1 MAMRRRT
8 DIPEDVR
15 LSFMR
20 SLYGHRTTLWFGL
33 VAHLVG
39 CGVIFFKTRDVAYLW
54 FGVGFCIVTSGRL
67 LDMSR
72 FDRARTN
79 AMTHEQLN
87 HWEGRYLIGA
97 SLVCLLLGLVCF
109 YSTYVARDPFAE
121 LTSLAVL
128 MGSVASIV
136 GRNYPSAAAVLL
148 MSISAI
154 VPVLIGFFLGGTRF
168 QMVAGLLLVPY
179 FLTNIQ
185 MANGLRRFLFEA
197 IMGKHSLS
205 IAASRFD
212 AALNNMPQGLI
223 MFDGDKKISVINDRA
238 IEMLRI
244 AEGTRIRGRTIET
257 VLRYCSLQG
266 VFPHNDFRNVSA
278 RVDDI
283 LSGMRKRDIFQ
294 FANNRYVECIGNQ
307 REDGGPVLILDDV
320 TQRVEAEAQ
329 IQHMAR
335 YDSLTGLPN
344 RSYFDT
350 MVRSLKAQ
358 NPKVAYSGLIVIDIN
373 HFKHVNDTLGHHAG
387 DELLRLFAIRLGEL
401 DSKRFVVSRFGGDEF
416 VVYVA
421 SLNDPSEIEEIVK
434 HILDTVTGVYK
445 LDAGQ
450 VLVHI
455 NMGVAVCEA
464 GQCDVSDMHIRAD
477 LALYEA
483 KSNEHKKWAI
493 FEEAMDIKY
502 RSRQRLKGELRKAIS
517 EGALSVV
524 YQPIVSANSLRVVA
538 CEALSRW
545 QHPELGAISPAE
557 YIPLAEEMGVISE
570 ITRFMLGQA
579 CLDCA
584 QWGGEVGVSVNLSA
598 IDLANTNIAEI
609 IADALINA
617 NLPPHLL
624 EVEVTESAI
633 INDGYN
639 TALVLQ
645 SLKNEGINI
654 ALDDFGTGYSS
665 LSYLNSLPL
674 TKVKVDRSFV
684 RNIVEDRR
692 SLMLLRGVTHLS
704 HELGLG
710 VTVEGVETEEQLALV
725 RIAAGADLI
734 QGYLMGKPMPVAS
747 VRDYIGR
754 PIISSTGSVLPHNPS
769 S

>member
-1 MAMRRRT
+1 MAASRRT

-15 LSFMR
+15 LSFLQ

-33 VAHLVG
+33 VAHMVG
-39 CGVIFFKTRDVAYLW
+39 CGVIFLKTRDTAYLW
-54 FGVGFCIVTSGRL
+54 FGLCFFVVTMGRL

-72 FDRARTN
+72 FDRAKTSS
-79 AMTHEQLN
+79 MTHSQLN
-87 HWEGRYLIGA
+87 HWEGRYLVGA

-109 YSTYVARDPFAE
+109 YSTYVAKDSFAE
-121 LTSLAVL
+121 LTSLAIL

-136 GRNYPSAAAVLL
+136 GRNYPSAAAVML

-154 VPVLIGFFLGGTRF
+154 TPVLLGFFLGGSRF
-168 QMVAGLLLVPY
+168 QMIAGLLLVPY

-197 IMGKHSLS
+197 FMGKHSLS
-205 IAASRFD
+205 VIAGRFD

-223 MFDGDKKISVINDRA
+223 MFEADKTISVINDRA

-244 AEGTRIRGRTIET
+244 ADGTRIQGRSIET
-257 VLRYCSLQG
+257 VLRYCSREG

-278 RVDDI
+278 RIDDI
-283 LSGMRKRDIFQ
+283 LAGLRKRDIFQ
-294 FANNRYVECIGNQ
+294 FSNNRYVECIGNL

-350 MVRSLKAQ
+350 MVRGLKAQ
-358 NPKVAYSGLIVIDIN
+358 NSKATLSGLIVIDIN
-373 HFKHVNDTLGHHAG
+373 HFKHVNDTLGHYAG
-387 DELLRLFAIRLGEL
+387 DQLLRLFAVRLGEL
-401 DSKRFVVSRFGGDEF
+401 DTKRFVSSRFGGDEF

-421 SLNDPSEIEEIVK
+421 NLNEHAEIENIIDLIVEN
-434 HILDTVTGVYK
+434 VTGSYN
-445 LDAGQ
+445 LDAAQ
-450 VLVHI
+450 VLVNV
-455 NMGVAVCEA
+455 NMGIAISED
-464 GQCDVSDMHIRAD
+464 GRCDVSDMHIRAD

-483 KSNEHKKWAI
+483 KLNENKKWAI
-493 FEEAMDIKY
+493 FEEAMDVKY
-502 RSRQRLKGELRKAIS
+502 RGRQRMKVQLREAVQN
-517 EGALSVV
+517 GTLSVV
-524 YQPIVSANSLRVVA
+524 YQPIVSAHSLRVVA

-545 QHPELGAISPAE
+545 DHPELGSVSPAE
-557 YIPLAEEMGVISE
+557 YIPLAEEMGIITD
-570 ITRFMLGQA
+570 ITRFMLNQA

-584 QWGGEVGVSVNLSA
+584 KWGGEVGVSVNLSA
-598 IDLANTNIAEI
+598 IDLANSNIAQI
-609 IADALINA
+609 ISDALSNA
-617 NLPPHLL
+617 KLPPHLL

-639 TALVLQ
+639 TSLVLQ
-645 SLKNEGINI
+645 TLKNEGINI

-734 QGYLMGKPMPVAS
+734 QGYLMGKPMSVTS

-754 PIISSTGSVLPHNPS
+754 SILSSAGTVLPSKSN
-769 S
+769 

>member
-1 MAMRRRT
+1 MARSRRT

-39 CGVIFFKTRDVAYLW
+39 CCVIFFKTLDVAYLW
-54 FGVGFCIVTSGRL
+54 FCVGFCIVTSGRM
-67 LDMSR
+67 LDMSH
-72 FDRARTN
+72 FDRVKSVS
-79 AMTHEQLN
+79 MTHAQLD
-87 HWEGRYLIGA
+87 HWELRYLFGA

-109 YSTYVARDPFAE
+109 YSTYVARDSFAE
-121 LTSLAVL
+121 LTSLAIL

-148 MSISAI
+148 MSVSAI

-205 IAASRFD
+205 IVASRFD

-223 MFDGDKKISVINDRA
+223 MFDADKKISVINDRA

-244 AEGTRIRGRTIET
+244 AEGTRIHGRSIET
-257 VLRYCSLQG
+257 VLRYCSMQG
-266 VFPHNDFRNVSA
+266 VFPHNDFCNISA
-278 RVDDI
+278 RMDDI

-294 FANNRYVECIGNQ
+294 FAHNRYVECIGNTS
-307 REDGGPVLILDDV
+307 EDSGTVLILDDV

-344 RSYFDT
+344 RNYFDT

-358 NPKVAYSGLIVIDIN
+358 NPKVPYSGLIVIDIN

-401 DSKRFVVSRFGGDEF
+401 DSKNFVVSRFGGDEF

-421 SLNDPSEIEEIVK
+421 ALNEKSEIESVVK
-434 HILDTVTGVYK
+434 QIQSAVTGTYK
-445 LDAGQ
+445 LGGAQ
-450 VLVHI
+450 ILVNV

-483 KSNEHKKWAI
+483 KANENKKWAI

-502 RSRQRLKGELRKAIS
+502 RSRQRLKGDLRKAI
-517 EGALSVV
+517 EDGALNVV
-524 YQPIVSANSLRVVA
+524 YQPIVSAHSLRVVA

-570 ITRFMLGQA
+570 ITRFMLRQA

-584 QWGGEVGVSVNLSA
+584 TWGGDVGVSVNLSA
-598 IDLANTNIAEI
+598 IDLANTNITQM
-609 IADALINA
+609 IADALTNA

-633 INDGYN
+633 ISDGYN

-684 RNIVEDRR
+684 LNIVEDRR

-710 VTVEGVETEEQLALV
+710 VTVEGVETEEQLELV
-725 RIAAGADLI
+725 RMAAGADLI
-734 QGYLMGKPMPVAS
+734 QGYLMGKPMPVTL
-747 VRDYIGR
+747 VPDYIGR
-754 PIISSTGSVLPHNPS
+754 PILSNNGKILPHIPS
-769 S
+769 V

>member
-1 MAMRRRT
+1 MAIRRRT

-54 FGVGFCIVTSGRL
+54 FGVGFCIMTTGRL
-67 LDMSR
+67 FDMSR
-72 FDRARTN
+72 FDQARKVS
-79 AMTHEQLN
+79 MTHAQLD

-97 SLVCLLLGLVCF
+97 SLVCLLLGFVCF

-121 LTSLAVL
+121 LTSLAIL

-136 GRNYPSAAAVLL
+136 GRNYPSSAAVLL

-168 QMVAGLLLVPY
+168 QVVAGLLLVPY

-197 IMGKHSLS
+197 IMGQHSLS
-205 IAASRFD
+205 IVASRFD

-223 MFDGDKKISVINDRA
+223 MFDAEKKISVINHHA
-238 IEMLRI
+238 IEMLQI
-244 AEGTRIRGRTIET
+244 AKNTRIGGRSIET
-257 VLRYCSLQG
+257 VLRYCSRQG
-266 VFPHNDFRNVSA
+266 VFPHDDFRNISV
-278 RVDDI
+278 RMDDI
-283 LSGMRKRDIFQ
+283 VSGMRKRDIFQ

-307 REDGGPVLILDDV
+307 REEGGSVLILDDV

-335 YDSLTGLPN
+335 YDSMTGLPN

-350 MVRSLKAQ
+350 MVRSLRAQ
-358 NPKVAYSGLIVIDIN
+358 NRNIAYSGLIVIDIN

-387 DELLRLFAIRLGEL
+387 DELLRHFAARLRRL
-401 DSKRFVVSRFGGDEF
+401 DAKRFVASRFSGDEF

-421 SLNDPSEIEEIVK
+421 SLNEQSEIEEVIK
-434 HILDTVTGVYK
+434 YILDMVTGVYK
-445 LDAGQ
+445 LDAIQ
-450 VLVHI
+450 VLVNV
-455 NMGVAVCEA
+455 NMGIAICEA
-464 GQCDVSDMHIRAD
+464 GKCEVSDMHIRAD

-483 KSNEHKKWAI
+483 KSNEHKNWAI
-493 FEEAMDIKY
+493 FEEAMDVKY
-502 RSRQRLKGELRKAIS
+502 RSRQRLKTELRKAIS

-524 YQPIVSANSLRVVA
+524 YQPIVSAHSLRVVA

-545 QHPELGAISPAE
+545 EHPELGAISPAE
-557 YIPLAEEMGVISE
+557 YIPLAEEIGVISE
-570 ITRFMLGQA
+570 ITRFMLRQA

-598 IDLANTNIAEI
+598 IDLANTNIAQMI
-609 IADALINA
+609 NDALSNA

-704 HELGLG
+704 HELGLA
-710 VTVEGVETEEQLALV
+710 VTVEGIETAEQLALV
-725 RIAAGADLI
+725 RSAAGADLI
-734 QGYLMGKPMPVAS
+734 QGYLMGKPVS
-747 VRDYIGR
+747 VTSVPDYIGR
-754 PIISSTGSVLPHNPS
+754 PIISSAGFVLPYSPLS
-769 S
+769 